1 MQGSCTICWKE
12 VGLPDIS
19 MCENKLCPLKDN
31 CYRYT
36 AKPSDYQLYAGFAPD
51 DKGKCDYFWDNEP
64 KKQRAV
70 PNKLKH

>member
-1 MQGSCTICWKE
+1 M
-12 VGLPDIS
+12 PDIS

-36 AKPSDYQLYAGFAPD
+36 AKPSDYQLYAEFTPD
-51 DKGKCDYFWDNEP
+51 DKGKCDYFWENKP